1 MTRPKPFRRIAR
13 TERFKRDYRKLPP
26 DIRREV
32 DEALRLLERDPL
44 PRRLNFEKLE
54 GYDDPAL
61 YTFHVT
67 RNHSHK
73 VSAMLDGDT
82 LVLLRLGTHKR
93 IDRDPR

>member
-1 MTRPKPFRRIAR
+1 MTRPKPFRRIAW

-26 DIRREV
+26 DLRREV

-44 PRRLNFEKLE
+44 PGRLHFEKLG

-73 VSAMLDGDT
+73 VSGMLDGDT